1 MGVKEKFL
9 AEFDIV
15 RMSKSSL
22 VVRNKDGHE
31 SYIHRNAFNN
41 LDIAQDYRLIK
52 RAEMNGQWWIEVL
65 VWKVF

>member
-1 MGVKEKFL
+1 
-9 AEFDIV
+9 
-15 RMSKSSL
+15 MSKSSL
-22 VVRNKDGHE
+22 VVKDKDGHE

-52 RAEMNGQWWIEVL
+52 RAEMGGQWWIEVL

>member
-1 MGVKEKFL
+1 MGVKEKFFT
-9 AEFDIV
+9 EFTIV

-22 VVRNKDGHE
+22 VVRDKDGRE

-52 RAEMNGQWWIEVL
+52 RAEMGGQWWIEVL
-65 VWKVF
+65 VWKSF